1 MPGHDTQSN
10 VTTTLRW
17 CEEMDLWEDRYQRQT
32 YTSLK
37 HLGLIMHFSPGENVF
52 SLMLNLVQEPVS
64 DLYKYSLELKNR
76 VCKTFLKS
84 DAYPK
89 CKRTEQEMKVLKPSK
104 TLWWVDNITCEC
116 MPRVSIW
123 RVKENDAKVTSGPV
137 LHGHFA
143 SSGLLLL
150 GKLEIY
156 SLTLQYVCGLSA
168 CPMIPWGR

>member
-1 MPGHDTQSN
+1 
-10 VTTTLRW
+10 
-17 CEEMDLWEDRYQRQT
+17 
-32 YTSLK
+32 
-37 HLGLIMHFSPGENVF
+37 
-52 SLMLNLVQEPVS
+52 
-64 DLYKYSLELKNR
+64 
-76 VCKTFLKS
+76 
-84 DAYPK
+84 
-89 CKRTEQEMKVLKPSK
+89 
-104 TLWWVDNITCEC
+104 

-168 CPMIPWGR
+168 CPMIP